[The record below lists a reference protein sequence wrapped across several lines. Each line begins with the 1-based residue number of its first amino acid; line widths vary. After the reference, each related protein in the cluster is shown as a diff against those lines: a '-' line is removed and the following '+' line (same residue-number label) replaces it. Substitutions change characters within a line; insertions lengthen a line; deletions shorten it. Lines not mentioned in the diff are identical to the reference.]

1 MELKNNSRICIINAG
16 IGNWYSVGSKRLRR
30 SLNEVGFAG
39 DILTWEDQYPPN
51 SHPHNEV
58 PYYFKIAAFEW
69 ALYRGYTHILWCDSS
84 FWAVKDPMPIF
95 DIMNDQGYYMFSTG
109 YNMAET
115 VNDNAL
121 FKLAIYRNDIELFSE
136 WATGC
141 VGINFENPTG
151 RNLYKLWKDYMDMG
165 LSVGSR
171 LHDNQSGD
179 PRFKFH
185 RQDQSCWSLACFQLK
200 VRNERGLDHIAYYG
214 TGYNPEQL
222 IFYIRG
228 I

>member
-1 MELKNNSRICIINAG
+1 MELTKAKICIVNAG
-16 IGNWYSVGSKRLRR
+16 IGNWYAVGSRRLRR

-39 DILTWEDQYPPN
+39 DIITWEDAYPPN
-51 SHPHNEV
+51 SPPHNEV

-95 DIMNDQGYYMFSTG
+95 DIMNEQGYYMFSTG
-109 YNMAET
+109 YNLAQT
-115 VNDNAL
+115 CNDNTL
-121 FKLAIYRNDIELFSE
+121 FTLGISRDDIEPYTE

-151 RNLYKLWKDYMDMG
+151 RNLYKLWKEYMDIG

-171 LHDNQSGD
+171 NHDGQSND
-179 PRFKFH
+179 PRFKHH
-185 RQDQSCWSLACFQLK
+185 RQDQSCWSLACYQLK
-200 VRNERGLDHIAYYG
+200 ARNERGLDHVAYYG
-214 TGYNPEQL
+214 TGHNPEQL

>member
-1 MELKNNSRICIINAG
+1 MELTKAKICIISAG
-16 IGNWYSVGSKRLRR
+16 IGGWYPVGTKRLRR
-30 SLNEVGFAG
+30 SLNEIGFAG
-39 DILTWEDQYPPN
+39 DILSWEDQYPPN
-51 SHPHNEV
+51 SPQHNDV

-69 ALYRGYTHILWCDSS
+69 ALYRQYTHVLWCDSS

-95 DIMNDQGYYMFSTG
+95 DIMNDQGYYMFSSG
-109 YNMAET
+109 YSLGQTA
-115 VNDNAL
+115 NDNCLVHLGYSRDQVMA
-121 FKLAIYRNDIELFSE
+121 FPE

-151 RNLYKLWKDYMDMG
+151 RELYKLWKEYMDAG

-171 LHDNQSGD
+171 LHDNQSQD

-185 RQDQSCWSLACFQLK
+185 RQDQTCWSLACYKLDA
-200 VRNERGLDHIAYYG
+200 RNERGLDYVAYYG
-214 TGYNPEQL
+214 TGNNPQEL

>member
-1 MELKNNSRICIINAG
+1 MELTKAKICIINAG
-16 IGNWYSVGSKRLRR
+16 IGDWYKTGTKRLRR
-30 SLNEVGFAG
+30 SLNEIGFPG
-39 DILTWEDQYPPN
+39 DILSWEDQLPPN
-51 SHPHNEV
+51 SPPHNEV

-69 ALYRGYTHILWCDSS
+69 ALYRQYTHVLWCDSS
-84 FWAVKDPMPIF
+84 FWAVSDPMPIF
-95 DIMNDQGYYMFSTG
+95 DIMNEQGYYMFSSG
-109 YNMAET
+109 YSLGQTANDKCLEYLEYNRDDLMA
-115 VNDNAL
+115 
-121 FKLAIYRNDIELFSE
+121 FPE

-151 RNLYKLWKDYMDMG
+151 RALYRLWKEYMDAG

-171 LHDNQSGD
+171 LHDNQSQD

-185 RQDQSCWSLACFQLK
+185 RQDQTCWSLACYKLDA
-200 VRNERGLDHIAYYG
+200 RNERGLDHVAYYG
-214 TGYNPEQL
+214 TGHNPQQL